1 MPLYIILPKRFIK
14 SKKAKMHCIS
24 AFQPNIYIMATDIKI
39 FLYRSKRQ
47 YLNLTEVTNMNH
59 MTMCLKLY
67 GLVRVIVR

>member
-1 MPLYIILPKRFIK
+1 
-14 SKKAKMHCIS
+14 MHCIS

-47 YLNLTEVTNMNH
+47 YLNLTEVTNMNR